1 MAAAEAR
8 CTEHAAYDVL
18 PWIIFEQG
26 GIAAQQGNLT
36 LAVARYRDAIRTA
49 EKHPHPHTQIWHI
62 LAHNN
67 LGYHLLLQGNGADA
81 ARHARIALRILERV
95 GLLRLQSYVFSTL
108 GEIALARA
116 DTHAAERHFREALA
130 CAERYAMPERIA
142 GLHANLGLVA
152 GVHHLAAQIRI
163 WLASVVDASRARHLL
178 HDAHF
183 IAQNGGRVR
192 LLAEI
197 ATLLANLPDDAPAT
211 T

>member
-1 MAAAEAR
+1 
-8 CTEHAAYDVL
+8 
-18 PWIIFEQG
+18 
-26 GIAAQQGNLT
+26 
-36 LAVARYRDAIRTA
+36 
-49 EKHPHPHTQIWHI
+49 
-62 LAHNN
+62 
-67 LGYHLLLQGNGADA
+67 
-81 ARHARIALRILERV
+81 
-95 GLLRLQSYVFSTL
+95 L

-152 GVHHLAAQIRI
+152 RAREDIDAAIAAFEHALTLADAIGVHHLAAQIRI

-178 HDAHF
+178 HDAHL

-197 ATLLANLPDDAPAT
+197 ATLLANLPDVAPAT
-211 T
+211 TQPRIVPSAR